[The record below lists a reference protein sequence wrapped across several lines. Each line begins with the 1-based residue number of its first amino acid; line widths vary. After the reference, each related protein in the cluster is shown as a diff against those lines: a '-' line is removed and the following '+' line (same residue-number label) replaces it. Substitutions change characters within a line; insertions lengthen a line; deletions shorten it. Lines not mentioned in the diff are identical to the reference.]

1 LVYTWALR
9 TLSRLVENTGLV
21 VVPYEKHP
29 PLLPYMIEFL
39 RADAQHSGHTA
50 AIRAIGTLGALDPTR
65 FDALKQIATTIPV
78 MDSSGSGQQTSQPF
92 HDSRPS

>member
-1 LVYTWALR
+1 M
-9 TLSRLVENTGLV
+9 N
-21 VVPYEKHP
+21 
-29 PLLPYMIEFL
+29 
-39 RADAQHSGHTA
+39 ADAGDRTWLNRLPTQ

-92 HDSRPS
+92 HDSRPSKPLFICLPEGILIVLDSYSYPT